1 MSRAQNQIF
10 YIFFSQ
16 WASVQKATKFLM
28 QPHENLPI
36 YILTSSIFEPDGHG
50 ERPREGGHDGRH
62 NPIRGPNNDPYKVKV
77 SFAINNK

>member
-1 MSRAQNQIF
+1 MKIYPF
-10 YIFFSQ
+10 
-16 WASVQKATKFLM
+16 
-28 QPHENLPI
+28 